1 MFELSE
7 VFGRFM
13 PSTWSKRGVVG
24 DYFNEDEFV
33 SIDKGF
39 RRGAGAAA
47 VLCAS
52 AFLAVGGMSQPVQAM
67 NIAVPGFTE
76 ARVSMEKV
84 KDAGAAEQYERVTQK
99 HVQNV
104 VEFVRRAPRTVRDI
118 TEPEP
123 SF

>member
-24 DYFNEDEFV
+24 DYLQEDEFTP
-33 SIDKGF
+33 DTKGF
-39 RRGAGAAA
+39 RRNVGSAA

-52 AFLAVGGMSQPVQAM
+52 VFLAVGGMSQPVQAE
-67 NIAVPGFTE
+67 NVAVPGFTE
-76 ARVSMEKV
+76 ARISERGGVSRA
-84 KDAGAAEQYERVTQK
+84 DQDERVTQK
-99 HVQNV
+99 HLRNV
-104 VEFVRRAPRTVRDI
+104 IEFVRRAPRTYRE
-118 TEPEP
+118 TAEPDP